1 MPKILLLLLARIN
14 LLKGRSFWGTM
25 VRDDQMALDYLC
37 TRPEVD
43 PDRIGAVGN

>member
-1 MPKILLLLLARIN
+1 MPKVLLLLLTRIN
-14 LLKGRSFWGTM
+14 LLKGRSFGETM

-43 PDRIGAVGN
+43 PARIGAIGN